1 MVKAAAISLAAL
13 APLAATDPGGGGL
26 GWLDAVSRVG
36 VVGILAL
43 ALYGLQ
49 KRWWVPGWAYREL
62 LERHE
67 NLRRRYDDAVTVA
80 LQSSR
85 GVERSASVLEE
96 ALGRGVRDARQG
108 LGREDP
114 R

>member
-1 MVKAAAISLAAL
+1 MPAAAAAL
-13 APLAATDPGGGGL
+13 VALMPLAATSNL

-49 KRWWVPGWAYREL
+49 KKWWVPGWAYREL
-62 LERHE
+62 YDRHE
-67 NLRRRYDDAVTVA
+67 VLRERFDKVVETA

-85 GVERSASVLEE
+85 GVERTANVLEE
-96 ALGRGVRDARQG
+96 AIRRGDERRG
-108 LGREDP
+108 
-114 R
+114 

>member
-1 MVKAAAISLAAL
+1 MVKVVALSLLAL
-13 APLAATDPGGGGL
+13 TPLAAANTDL
-26 GWLDAVSRVG
+26 GWVDAISRVG
-36 VVGILAL
+36 VVGVLAL

-49 KRWWVPGWAYREL
+49 KRWWVPGWAYRDL

-67 NLRRRYDDAVTVA
+67 RLRKRYDDAVEIA

-85 GVERSASVLEE
+85 GVARSATVLEE
-96 ALGRGVRDARQG
+96 ALGRGIRDNQQG
-108 LGREDP
+108 LSREDP

>member
-1 MVKAAAISLAAL
+1 MVKIAAVSLIAL
-13 APLAATDPGGGGL
+13 TPLAAADPGGGL

-67 NLRRRYDDAVTVA
+67 KLRGRYDDAVTIA

-85 GVERSASVLEE
+85 GVERSATVLEE
-96 ALGRGVRDARQG
+96 ALGRGREPRAR
-108 LGREDP
+108 P
-114 R
+114 